1 MRPTPRTDVAAIGFG
16 RLLVENTPDKFA
28 MMELVAA
35 NFARTLEREL
45 AEAVELLRAIV
56 VLDDGDKPDLWH
68 YQDEFVAARAFLKR
82 MEGK

>member
-1 MRPTPRTDVAAIGFG
+1 MRPTPRTDAIEFKIAGYPV
-16 RLLVENTPDKFA
+16 LLVQAKFA
-28 MMELVAA
+28 RA
-35 NFARTLEREL
+35 LEREL

>member
-1 MRPTPRTDVAAIGFG
+1 MRPTPRVDAFANEPAVDQSTAGIASDWC
-16 RLLVENTPDKFA
+16 KFA
-28 MMELVAA
+28 C
-35 NFARTLEREL
+35 TLEREL